1 MAPTPSIKIVK
12 TMPYRGD
19 TKTWSNR
26 YHFNGG
32 TPSDLTH
39 WHTFSDAVVVDE
51 ADCLAAD
58 VTITEAIYYAAGS
71 DLPLGSKSYS
81 QAGQRTL
88 TSKVTA
94 PGDCAALVRFSTTAR
109 SSKNHP
115 VYLFNWYHR
124 VLIPDDSTGDGMDG
138 GQKTAFEEYADDWL
152 AGFSDGVN
160 TYVRAGPN
168 GATAVS
174 RFVDAHIRHRDFPA

>member
-1 MAPTPSIKIVK
+1 MKIVK
-12 TMPYRGD
+12 TMPYRGG

-32 TPSDLTH
+32 TPADLTH
-39 WHTFSDAVVVDE
+39 WHTFSDLVVPDE
-51 ADCLAAD
+51 AACLTTD

-71 DLPLGSKSYS
+71 DLPIGSKSYT
-81 QAGQRTL
+81 QAGSISL
-88 TSKVTA
+88 TGSATV
-94 PGDCAALVRFSTTAR
+94 PGDCAAMVRYATTAR

-115 VYLFNWYHR
+115 VYLYNWYHR
-124 VLIPDDSTGDGMDG
+124 IIVPNSSSGDGMDG
-138 GQKTAFEEYADDWL
+138 TQKAAFEEYADDWM

-174 RFVDAHIRHRDFPA
+174 RFVDPHIRHRDFPS